1 MFKSDIFHLH
11 HSTYNLHVH
20 LVFVTKYR
28 RKVFT
33 AQILKELNSIFTNV
47 CNNLDC
53 KLIEFDGEQ
62 DHVHL
67 LIMYPPKIAITT
79 LVNRL
84 KGTSSY
90 LIRKIKY
97 PTIATKL
104 WGDALWTPSYFA
116 ASCGGAPISIIKQY
130 IENQNT
136 PE

>member
-1 MFKSDIFHLH
+1 MFAIILIASLL
-11 HSTYNLHVH
+11 NLM
-20 LVFVTKYR
+20 
-28 RKVFT
+28 
-33 AQILKELNSIFTNV
+33 
-47 CNNLDC
+47 
-53 KLIEFDGEQ
+53 GGQ

-67 LIMYPPKIAITT
+67 LILYPPKLAITT

-104 WGDALWTPSYFA
+104 WGDAQWTPSYFA